1 MLLDDIDL
9 ALIKELEKDAR
20 VSSDALA
27 QSLDISSTTIR
38 RRTRRLIQEGVIKYG
53 TPRGKDALGEQR
65 HSRHAIEP
73 IYYGLQF

>member
-1 MLLDDIDL
+1 MSIGLGEGI
-9 ALIKELEKDAR
+9 AIMRKG
-20 VSSDALA
+20 
-27 QSLDISSTTIR
+27 
-38 RRTRRLIQEGVIKYG
+38 IQEGVIKYG